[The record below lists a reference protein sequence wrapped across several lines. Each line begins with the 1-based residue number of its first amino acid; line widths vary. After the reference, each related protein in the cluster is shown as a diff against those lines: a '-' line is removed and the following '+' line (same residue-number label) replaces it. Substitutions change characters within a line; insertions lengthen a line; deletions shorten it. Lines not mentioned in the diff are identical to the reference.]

1 MEIFPVVLSGGSGS
15 RLWPLSRNAY
25 PKQFINLVGEQS
37 LFQETVSRARGICD
51 DRLIAVCN
59 EDHRFLVAE
68 QLREVGETHSRIL
81 LEPRG
86 RNTAPAVA
94 LAALQALADSDRDDP
109 LIMVMPSDH
118 LVKDVEAFAR
128 AVEAGVDAAREGK
141 LVTFGI
147 VPEKPETGYGYI
159 RAETDGGYVIEQVF
173 PVSRFVEKPDAE
185 TARGYVESHEFLWN
199 SGMFLFRADVY
210 LRELRRQQ
218 PDMHECCVKAMRHKS
233 ADHDFIRPDRETFE
247 ACPADSIDYAVME
260 STSEAVVVP
269 MDAGWNDV
277 GAWGA
282 LWEVRERDFNG
293 NATTGDVLAHDS
305 RDCLIHA
312 EHRLV
317 ATLGLEDMIVV
328 ETPDAVLVARKDRVQ
343 DVKKLVESLNGR
355 ARNEAI
361 EHRKVFRPWG
371 HYDSIDMGERFQV
384 KRITVNPGEV
394 LSLQKHYHRAEHWI
408 VVSGTAE
415 ITRDDEVFI
424 LTENQ
429 SAYIPLGA
437 VHRLVNP
444 GSIPL
449 ELIEVQSGSYLGE
462 DDIVRLSD
470 NYGREGQTT

>member
-1 MEIFPVVLSGGSGS
+1 MDIFPVILSGGSGS

-25 PKQFINLVGEQS
+25 PKQFINLVGSRS
-37 LFQETVSRARGICD
+37 LFQETVSRSRVVCNGK
-51 DRLIAVCN
+51 LITVCN

-68 QLREVGETHSRIL
+68 QLRQSGEEHARIL
-81 LEPRG
+81 LEPVG

-94 LAALQALADSDRDDP
+94 LAALQAITDSDSEAP
-109 LIMVMPSDH
+109 MIMVMPSDH
-118 LVKDVEAFAR
+118 LVKSPEAFAS
-128 AVEAGVDAAREGK
+128 AVNVGVADATAGK

-147 VPEKPETGYGYI
+147 VPEKAETGYGYI
-159 RAETDGGYVIEQVF
+159 RAKSDSGYVVDQSF
-173 PVSRFVEKPDAE
+173 PVDKFVEKPDAE
-185 TARGYVESHEFLWN
+185 TAEGYVKSREYLWN
-199 SGMFLFRADVY
+199 SGMFLFRADIY
-210 LRELRRQQ
+210 LQELKKQQ
-218 PDMHECCVKAMRHKS
+218 PVMYQCCVDAMS
-233 ADHDFIRPDRETFE
+233 EVTSDNDFVRPNCKIFSD
-247 ACPADSIDYAVME
+247 CPADSIDYAVME
-260 STSEAVVVP
+260 STSDAVVVP

-277 GAWGA
+277 GAWSS
-282 LWEVRERDFNG
+282 LWEVQERDENG
-293 NATTGDVLAHDS
+293 NATKGDVMAHDS
-305 RDCLIHA
+305 QNCLIHA

-317 ATLGLEDMIVV
+317 ATLGLEDIVVV

-343 DVKKLVESLNGR
+343 DVKKVVQSLNGR
-355 ARNEAI
+355 ARNEAMD
-361 EHRKVFRPWG
+361 HRKVFRPWG
-371 HYDSIDMGERFQV
+371 NYDSVDSGKRFQV

-394 LSLQKHYHRAEHWI
+394 LSLQKHFHRAEHWV

-470 NYGREGQTT
+470 NYGREGQC

>member
-1 MEIFPVVLSGGSGS
+1 MEIVPVVLSGGSGT
-15 RLWPLSRNAY
+15 RLWPLSRNTY
-25 PKQFINLVGEQS
+25 PKQFINLVGDLS
-37 LFQETVSRARGICD
+37 LFQETAQRARKVCSGRFIT
-51 DRLIAVCN
+51 VCN
-59 EDHRFLVAE
+59 ENHRFLVAE
-68 QLREVGETHSRIL
+68 QLRQVGEEHARIL
-81 LEPRG
+81 LEPKG

-94 LAALQALADSDRDDP
+94 LAAIQALRDSDGEAP
-109 LIMVMPSDH
+109 MILVMPSDH
-118 LVKDVEAFAR
+118 LIRDTSAFAS
-128 AVEAGVDAAREGK
+128 AVEAGIDAAREGK

-147 VPEKPETGYGYI
+147 VPDKAETGYGYI
-159 RAETDGGYVIEQVF
+159 RALAETGYVVNQVF
-173 PVSRFVEKPDAE
+173 PVDEFVEKPDAE
-185 TARGYVESHEFLWN
+185 TAQRYVDSQEYLWN

-210 LRELRRQQ
+210 LEALGKYQ
-218 PDMHECCVKAMRHKS
+218 PQMRDCCEKAM
-233 ADHDFIRPDRETFE
+233 AACVGDNDFLRPERAVFE
-247 ACPADSIDYAVME
+247 ECPADSIDYAVME
-260 STSEAVVVP
+260 PTDDAVVIP

-277 GAWGA
+277 GAWSS
-282 LWEVRERDFNG
+282 LWEVQQQDEDG
-293 NATTGDVLAHDS
+293 NAVRGDVLTHDS
-305 RDCLIHA
+305 RNCLIHA

-317 ATLGLEDMIVV
+317 ATLGLDGVVVV
-328 ETPDAVLVARKDRVQ
+328 ETPDAVLVADKNQVQ

-361 EHRKVFRPWG
+361 EHRKVYRPWG

-394 LSLQKHYHRAEHWI
+394 LSLQKHFHRAEHWV

-470 NYGREGQTT
+470 NYGREGET

>member
-25 PKQFINLVGEQS
+25 PKQFINLVGDQS
-37 LFQETVSRARGICD
+37 LFQETVSRSRVVCNGK
-51 DRLIAVCN
+51 LITVCN

-68 QLREVGETHSRIL
+68 QLRQVGEEHARIL
-81 LEPRG
+81 LEPIG

-94 LAALQALADSDRDDP
+94 LAALQAIADSESESP
-109 LIMVMPSDH
+109 MIMVMPSDH
-118 LVKDVEAFAR
+118 LIKSPEAFAS
-128 AVEAGVDAAREGK
+128 AVNAGVVDATEGK

-147 VPEKPETGYGYI
+147 VPEKAETGYGYI
-159 RAETDGGYVIEQVF
+159 RAKSESGYVVDQSF
-173 PVSRFVEKPDAE
+173 PVDKFVEKPDAE
-185 TARGYVESHEFLWN
+185 TAQGYVKSHEYLWN
-199 SGMFLFRADVY
+199 SGMFLFRADIY
-210 LRELRRQQ
+210 LQELKNQQ
-218 PDMHECCVKAMRHKS
+218 PEMYQCCVEAMENS
-233 ADHDFIRPDRETFE
+233 TSDYDFLRPDCTIFS
-247 ACPADSIDYAVME
+247 ACPSDSIDYAVME
-260 STSEAVVVP
+260 ATSDAVVVP

-277 GAWGA
+277 GAWSS
-282 LWEVRERDFNG
+282 LWEVQERDFDG
-293 NATTGDVLAHDS
+293 NATKGDVLTENSHN
-305 RDCLIHA
+305 CLIHA

-317 ATLGLEDMIVV
+317 ATLGLENIVVV
-328 ETPDAVLVARKDRVQ
+328 ETPDAVLVADKDQVQ
-343 DVKKLVESLNGR
+343 DVKKLVQSLNGR
-355 ARNEAI
+355 ARNEAM

-371 HYDSIDMGERFQV
+371 NYDSVDSGKRFQV

-394 LSLQKHYHRAEHWI
+394 LSLQKHFHRAEHWV

-429 SAYIPLGA
+429 STYIPLGA

-449 ELIEVQSGSYLGE
+449 ELVEVQSGSYLGE

-470 NYGREGQTT
+470 NYGREGQC